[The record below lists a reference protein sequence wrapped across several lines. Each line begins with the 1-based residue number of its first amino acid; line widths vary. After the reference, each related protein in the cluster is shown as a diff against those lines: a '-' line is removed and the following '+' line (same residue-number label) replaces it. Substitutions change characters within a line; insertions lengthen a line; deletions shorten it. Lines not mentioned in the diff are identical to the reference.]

1 MLPRRGFPV
10 ARTAAAT
17 ISATPRTSSW
27 RLAAAVTTTSPAPSV
42 RPSSRSSSS
51 FRFVPT
57 PTWSVKEDLALHERH
72 DIVDA
77 ATFRRLCRRACLS
90 MPDEDDRTISL
101 RQDVGNMMHM
111 MNRVVEALALITPH
125 DDAAKQQPP
134 PNGRTTVTSNET
146 SSDDN
151 NNDKEAANI
160 YDRPR
165 GVTSAPVA
173 VATAA
178 DNNDDDKVWLR
189 TLRDNKMTRVGG
201 HYYFEIEVGAASQQ

>member
-1 MLPRRGFPV
+1 
-10 ARTAAAT
+10 
-17 ISATPRTSSW
+17 
-27 RLAAAVTTTSPAPSV
+27 
-42 RPSSRSSSS
+42 
-51 FRFVPT
+51 
-57 PTWSVKEDLALHERH
+57 
-72 DIVDA
+72 
-77 ATFRRLCRRACLS
+77 

-201 HYYFEIEVGAASQQ
+201 HYYFEIEVGAAKS